1 MRTSIISSSGF
12 ILSKTELHMV
22 KLSTKVCF
30 DITLERKRKP
40 SEETTK
46 TISKVLRVAKETIRL
61 RIRKKT

>member
-1 MRTSIISSSGF
+1 
-12 ILSKTELHMV
+12 MV

-40 SEETTK
+40 SEETIK